1 MSVRLPIGEFSRMT
15 YLSVRALRLYHEA
28 GILVPT
34 SVDPATGYRYYAPSQ
49 VPVAQVIRRL
59 RDLQM
64 PLEEIA
70 AVVAAADVAD
80 RNAAIGEHLTR
91 MQAQL
96 AATAAT
102 VASLQ
107 ALLEQP
113 VGPLAVEHRS
123 VPATRALAI
132 GGEVTMSGINDWW
145 AGAFEELED
154 VLGRQEIQRAD
165 LAGALY
171 SREFFEEEEGRV
183 IAFLPVRAGAAVTGR
198 GRAAVYLVPAAEL
211 AVAVHRGEWADVD
224 RTYGALGTYVAE
236 REIGVD
242 GPIREYYAVTSTGQA
257 DQADQADQA
266 EQRTEVCWPVF
277 HTRPANEETKG
288 SSR

>member
-34 SVDPATGYRYYAPSQ
+34 AVDPATGYRYYAPSQ

-59 RDLQM
+59 RDLRM
-64 PLEEIA
+64 PLDEIA
-70 AVVAAADVAD
+70 TVVAAADVAD

-91 MQAQL
+91 MRAQL

-113 VGPLAVEHRS
+113 AGPLAVEHRS
-123 VPATRALAI
+123 VPATPTLAI
-132 GGEVTMSGINDWW
+132 GGEVTMGGIEDWW
-145 AGAFEELED
+145 AGAFEELAD
-154 VLGRQEIQRAD
+154 VLRRQQVQRSG

-171 SREFFEEEEGRV
+171 PREFFEEEQGQV
-183 IAFLPVRAGAAVTGR
+183 IAFVPVAAGTAVTGR
-198 GRAAVYLVPAAEL
+198 GRAAVHLLPAAEL
-211 AVAVHRGEWADVD
+211 AVAVHRGEWADLD

-242 GPIREYYAVTSTGQA
+242 GPIREYYAVTTMSQA
-257 DQADQADQA
+257 DET

-277 HTRPANEETKG
+277 HTRPAVAGTKG
-288 SSR
+288 SNR